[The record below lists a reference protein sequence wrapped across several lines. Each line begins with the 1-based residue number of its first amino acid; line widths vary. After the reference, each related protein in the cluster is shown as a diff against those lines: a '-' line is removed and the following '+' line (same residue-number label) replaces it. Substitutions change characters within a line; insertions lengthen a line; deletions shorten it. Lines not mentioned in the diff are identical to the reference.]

1 MTRCGWVIKLFF
13 SHEILF
19 TSKVYHQKL
28 CQLPSFPSQK
38 FISQKNIRLDDHR
51 IPLSVT
57 FNQQP
62 SGVRKTSFD
71 NPTNCLISWLWK
83 AQSGNHRQFSNFW
96 VAVPMVQKENF
107 KNLNTKVINFQMLR
121 TSVLTFS
128 RFTGT
133 IPSLGRFAFRQAS
146 LFRFGQ

>member
-1 MTRCGWVIKLFF
+1 MTGCGWVTKLFF
-13 SHEILF
+13 HRWNLVYSKSLSIL
-19 TSKVYHQKL
+19 QKIKKKL
-28 CQLPSFPSQK
+28 SIAKKYFL
-38 FISQKNIRLDDHR
+38 NIIRSDDHR

-62 SGVRKTSFD
+62 SGESKTSFD
-71 NPTNCLISWLWK
+71 NPANCLISWLWK
-83 AQSGNHRQFSNFW
+83 AQSAIIVISQMSEWQFPWS
-96 VAVPMVQKENF
+96 QKGNF
-107 KNLNTKVINFQMLR
+107 KTPNTKVINFQMLR